1 MSRCMYVCERIA
13 QSTRVPDG
21 GGGGEAD
28 LRQVAKGVECV
39 VAVRARVFCVGVGW
53 GGVGR
58 GMVMS
63 LLLNRGDALYGQE
76 DVVF

>member
-39 VAVRARVFCVGVGW
+39 VAVRARVFCVGVG
-53 GGVGR
+53 
-58 GMVMS
+58 
-63 LLLNRGDALYGQE
+63 
-76 DVVF
+76 